1 MKLITILTTLLI
13 LLTACSDKQPVE
25 DVQVNEATSEIT
37 EQATE
42 TSSETTE
49 QAAETDKQLTGSG
62 ESTAFSPYTSTAQVT
77 IKGEDIIEVQFEEFL
92 EDGTSKNIAS
102 KEGTYTSP
110 NYTLGEFYEQ
120 IDSLEAYVIKND
132 QFPKLTNGTDV
143 DGVTGAS
150 VNLSGF
156 EDAFNQAVT
165 NAK

>member
-1 MKLITILTTLLI
+1 MKLITILTTFLI
-13 LLTACSDKQPVE
+13 LLTACGGNQQQIESEQQID
-25 DVQVNEATSEIT
+25 DVQTI
-37 EQATE
+37 
-42 TSSETTE
+42 SETTNEIIE
-49 QAAETDKQLTGSG
+49 QPTETEKQLTGSG

-77 IKGEDIIEVQFEEFL
+77 IEGEDIIDVQFEEFL
-92 EDGTSKNIAS
+92 EDGTSKNVAS

-120 IDSLEAYVIKND
+120 IDSLEAYVIEND
-132 QFPKLTNGTDV
+132 EFPKLTNGTDV

-156 EDAFNQAVT
+156 EEAFNQAIT